1 MILVIGSI
9 NMDVSFRV
17 DELPQPGE
25 TVLATAMKKS
35 PGGKGANQAVAASKL
50 GGHVTMLGC
59 LSDDEDSRS
68 LLKSMKTAG
77 VDISHI
83 RIVEGRSAPTAFICV
98 SARGENNIV
107 VNPATNNLVTPE
119 YIHEYEG
126 LFEKAT
132 YCVLQMEIPYETVK
146 EAIALCKKYGVKIVF
161 NPSPIGGVST
171 ELLYHVQLVVPNENE
186 AAVLLGCK
194 SYSEVTENALQKFVQ
209 AFDIGCMVI
218 TLGGKGCIC
227 VQPDRP
233 IRRFPTIPREAV
245 DTTGAGDTFLG
256 ALVTRLAENVSL
268 EQAISFANTAS
279 GIEVMR
285 KGAQNAMPTRKEV
298 EDEYKKSLG

>member
-1 MILVIGSI
+1 M
-9 NMDVSFRV
+9 
-17 DELPQPGE
+17 
-25 TVLATAMKKS
+25 
-35 PGGKGANQAVAASKL
+35 
-50 GGHVTMLGC
+50 TMLGC

-227 VQPDRP
+227 VEPDRP

>member
-1 MILVIGSI
+1 M
-9 NMDVSFRV
+9 
-17 DELPQPGE
+17 
-25 TVLATAMKKS
+25 
-35 PGGKGANQAVAASKL
+35 
-50 GGHVTMLGC
+50 
-59 LSDDEDSRS
+59 
-68 LLKSMKTAG
+68 
-77 VDISHI
+77 
-83 RIVEGRSAPTAFICV
+83 
-98 SARGENNIV
+98 
-107 VNPATNNLVTPE
+107 
-119 YIHEYEG
+119 
-126 LFEKAT
+126 
-132 YCVLQMEIPYETVK
+132 
-146 EAIALCKKYGVKIVF
+146 KIVF

-171 ELLYHVQLVVPNENE
+171 ELLYHVQLVVPNESE

-227 VQPDRP
+227 VEPDRP